1 MSREQTYEEL
11 MGRVKELENEVV
23 KLKQEAKGLYE
34 SRDYLEK
41 LFNYANAPIIVWSPE
56 GKITRF
62 NQAFEHMTEFTSDE
76 VIDRELS
83 ILFPETSRVESLNK
97 IARTLDGEYWESVEI
112 PVIKKDGDT
121 RIALWNSANIYS
133 EEGTT
138 LLATIAQGVDITER
152 REAEGALLAGEE
164 RLAGIIASLPDHMSM
179 MDEQHNIVWVN
190 DVAKDLF
197 GSDLIGRK
205 CYKVYHGY
213 DKPCEP
219 CVVRKCFDDGK
230 IHEHET
236 SVTTQ
241 DGSQLTFWCTA
252 SVVARHPNGKTKF
265 VLEVSRNITK
275 RKVAG
280 EMLKESE
287 KKYRVLFETAHDA
300 IFLSDETGKFV
311 DVNRTACKSLNYT
324 KKELLKLS
332 NREIDADPRGYEAFI
347 KARDGLVE
355 KLMFEV
361 NQRKK
366 DGTIFPV
373 EITGSFFI
381 VNGKR
386 ISMAISRDITERKQA
401 EEMLRTERDK
411 FQGMLAAMGEG
422 VYIVNQDFI
431 IEYQNDML
439 KERFGNNIGKKC
451 YEAYSGSDK
460 PCRQCPIQEAIK
472 TGKIEQIELVATDGR
487 NYETNFAPFNDVDGV
502 TKAIAL
508 VKDVTDKKD
517 LQAEA
522 MRAGHL
528 ASLGE
533 LAAGVAHEIN
543 NPING
548 IINYAEILKGRC
560 SKKEEDEEI
569 PVRIIKEGVRVAQIV
584 KSLLSFAS
592 DRRPGHRSVSIQDV
606 FSETLGLA
614 EKLLIK
620 DSIKFSMNIPFDLP
634 MVKANSNEIQQV
646 FLNIISNARYALN
659 QRFPEYHKDKTFEI
673 KGETVKI
680 DGREYVRTTFYDS
693 GAGIPENILDKIS
706 NPFFST
712 KPHGDGTGL
721 GLSISYGI
729 IKKHDG
735 SILFESVE
743 GEYTKAIVDLPV
755 DNGVRE
761 TGKK

>member
-41 LFNYANAPIIVWSPE
+41 LFNYANAPIIVWDPE
-56 GKITRF
+56 GNITRF
-62 NQAFEHMTEFTSDE
+62 NRAFERLTGHAASD
-76 VIDRELS
+76 VIGRKVS
-83 ILFPETSRVESLNK
+83 ILLPEANREESLNK
-97 IARTLDGEYWESVEI
+97 IARTMDRKYWESVEI
-112 PVIKKDGDT
+112 PIIKKDGDT
-121 RIALWNSANIYS
+121 RIALWNSANIYN

-138 LLATIAQGVDITER
+138 VLATIAQGVDVTEH
-152 REAEGALLAGEE
+152 REAEKALMAGEE

-205 CYKVYHGY
+205 CYKTYHGY

-219 CVVRKCFDDGK
+219 CVVMKCFDDGE

-252 SVVARHPNGKTKF
+252 GVVERQTNGETKF

-275 RKVAG
+275 RKKAE

-287 KKYRVLFETAHDA
+287 KKYRVLFETAQDA
-300 IFLSDETGKFV
+300 IFLSDETGKFI
-311 DVNRTACKSLNYT
+311 DVNRMACKSLNYT

-355 KLMFEV
+355 KLMFEE

-366 DGTIFPV
+366 DGMIFPV
-373 EITGSFFI
+373 EITGSFFM

-411 FQGMLAAMGEG
+411 FQGMLSAMREG

-439 KERFGNNIGKKC
+439 KERFGNNTGKKC
-451 YEAYSGSDK
+451 YEAYVGSAK
-460 PCRQCPIQEAIK
+460 PCMQCPIQEAIK
-472 TGKIEQIELVATDGR
+472 TGKIEQVEFVATDGR
-487 NYETNFAPFNDVDGV
+487 NYETNFSPFNDVDGV

-522 MRAGHL
+522 MRVGHL

-560 SKKEEDEEI
+560 LKKEKDEEI
-569 PVRIIKEGVRVAQIV
+569 PVRIIKEGNRVAQIV

-592 DRRPGHRSVSIQDV
+592 DRRDGLSSVSIQDV

-620 DSIKFSMNIPFDLP
+620 DSIKFNMDLP
-634 MVKANSNEIQQV
+634 TGLPMIIANSNEIQQV
-646 FLNIISNARYALN
+646 
-659 QRFPEYHKDKTFEI
+659 
-673 KGETVKI
+673 
-680 DGREYVRTTFYDS
+680 
-693 GAGIPENILDKIS
+693 
-706 NPFFST
+706 
-712 KPHGDGTGL
+712 
-721 GLSISYGI
+721 
-729 IKKHDG
+729 
-735 SILFESVE
+735 
-743 GEYTKAIVDLPV
+743 
-755 DNGVRE
+755 
-761 TGKK
+761 

>member
-62 NQAFEHMTEFTSDE
+62 NQAFEHMTKFTSDE

-83 ILFPETSRVESLNK
+83 ILFPETSREESLNK

-133 EEGTT
+133 EEGTS

-152 REAEGALLAGEE
+152 REAEKALLAGEE

-179 MDEQHNIVWVN
+179 VDEQHDIVWVN

-205 CYKVYHGY
+205 CYSVYHGY

-219 CVVRKCFDDGK
+219 CVVRKCFEDGK
-230 IHEHET
+230 VHEHET
-236 SVTTQ
+236 TVTGR
-241 DGSQLTFWCTA
+241 DGNHIAFWCTA
-252 SVVARHPNGKTKF
+252 SVVARYADGKPKT

-275 RKVAG
+275 RKMAV

-311 DVNRTACKSLNYT
+311 DVNRMACKSLNYT

-347 KARDGLVE
+347 MARDGLVE

-361 NQRKK
+361 SQRKK

-373 EITGSFFI
+373 EITGSFFM
-381 VNGKR
+381 VNDKR
-386 ISMAISRDITERKQA
+386 ISMAIARDITNRRQA

-439 KERFGNNIGKKC
+439 TGRFGDNVGNNC
-451 YEAYSGSDK
+451 YAAYMGSDK

-487 NYETNFAPFNDVDGV
+487 NYEINFAPFNDVDGV
-502 TKAIAL
+502 TKAIQL
-508 VKDVTDKKD
+508 VKDVTDKKN

-522 MRAGHL
+522 MRASHL
-528 ASLGE
+528 VSLGE

-548 IINYAEILKGRC
+548 IINYAEILKDRC
-560 SKKEEDEEI
+560 IKKGEDEEYF
-569 PVRIIKEGVRVAQIV
+569 GQ
-584 KSLLSFAS
+584 
-592 DRRPGHRSVSIQDV
+592 
-606 FSETLGLA
+606 
-614 EKLLIK
+614 
-620 DSIKFSMNIPFDLP
+620 N
-634 MVKANSNEIQQV
+634 
-646 FLNIISNARYALN
+646 Y
-659 QRFPEYHKDKTFEI
+659 
-673 KGETVKI
+673 
-680 DGREYVRTTFYDS
+680 
-693 GAGIPENILDKIS
+693 
-706 NPFFST
+706 
-712 KPHGDGTGL
+712 
-721 GLSISYGI
+721 
-729 IKKHDG
+729 
-735 SILFESVE
+735 
-743 GEYTKAIVDLPV
+743 
-755 DNGVRE
+755 
-761 TGKK
+761 